1 MKAYMKGFKSSTTER
16 LNRRFSEEFKL
27 KKVKE
32 LESGKTTVR
41 DICRSYEVTDSAV
54 YHWLAK
60 YSKKDKPERT
70 IVESKSDTKKIV
82 ALQKRIAE
90 LERLLGQK
98 QIEIEFKDK
107 MIEIAEQ
114 AYGVDIKKK
123 FDSKQ

>member
-54 YHWLAK
+54 YHWLTK

-123 FDSKQ
+123 FDTKQ